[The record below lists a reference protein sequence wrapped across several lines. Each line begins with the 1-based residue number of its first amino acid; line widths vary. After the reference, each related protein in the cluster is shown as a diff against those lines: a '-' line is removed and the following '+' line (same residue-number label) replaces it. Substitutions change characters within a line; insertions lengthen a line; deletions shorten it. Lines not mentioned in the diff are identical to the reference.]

1 MSKYKKGIVEDIKKE
16 QIFEENQQHLKDKYK
31 MTGEK
36 VVIVEKNN
44 FLKYLYCRNF
54 VHIFSIVG

>member
-36 VVIVEKNN
+36 VVIVEKN
-44 FLKYLYCRNF
+44 KR
-54 VHIFSIVG
+54 VS

>member
-16 QIFEENQQHLKDKYK
+16 KIFEENQQHLKDKYN

-36 VVIVEKNN
+36 IVIVEK
-44 FLKYLYCRNF
+44 K
-54 VHIFSIVG
+54 